1 MSSLPPLGQSVPID
15 QAFLNAMTQGLQ
27 SAQQSAATSAAI
39 PSPAPAPVRPAYSPG
54 SGLTTGTMGLFN
66 TDPFADV
73 GLPDKISME
82 QQLSEA
88 GISNEGA
95 PFQLRAEVSR
105 AGLTDPANQKS
116 VVEFN
121 LRRFFKDKG
130 LIGDDYDF
138 GVRLGGISNR
148 LEFKDPRN
156 NGQYTVFDPYGA
168 GDIVADLFADL
179 QGDAMVLGPE
189 IATSLAAGAVGTM
202 GGGPAVGGTAAI
214 ITGATTAWAAEVL
227 RLLSARRQGLLPDTI
242 TDDVIY
248 DQALNT
254 AKWSALGGAG
264 GALAFKILR
273 PLAVKLGLATS
284 RLRMDID
291 EETFIRAYEDYQASA
306 AGQAAANIGITP
318 SSAQVVA
325 SSIDQA
331 TQPGEA
337 AARQFL
343 AGDLQEIAGRVARSE
358 DPSRASSVIIPER
371 QAAIEGE
378 AALTAAAEKGS
389 PPGVTISS
397 AGRNSG
403 EREFQ
408 RLGEG
413 VVANLDQQAVQL
425 RQQAEA
431 TLQNAANDIDAAIQA
446 AANVPVGTATRGD
459 IGEVAQ
465 EVIRNAEKAA
475 AAGFNDLYSNIFQR
489 WSQAT
494 GVGVD
499 EVVLT
504 GKNRI
509 TLNKL
514 VNVAKEELRT
524 IKSGAIHN
532 AEDRGLLETIINRYV
547 DPADARKRVPVS
559 LETLNN
565 DLRELR
571 ALERRA
577 FKKSQSGEEA
587 PYPRTIKALTDAIEE
602 TRDALFR
609 RKGVPDGLA
618 DELRAADDLFT
629 ESATMFKGRQV
640 SAIAA
645 LSKAQKPEAMFKAI
659 IGPDRKFTAE
669 LAAILKRN
677 PENAD
682 LVDDIGAAI
691 RREWLE
697 TVYKPAGRTGT
708 REVNNAAHQ
717 RFMQQYGDV
726 MRHYLTDAEIATMDD
741 AAGLASRMLAAQNS
755 YKTAL
760 SEVNKSLRL
769 AGGDA
774 IDNPDKLFK
783 YVWQGDTITPLDKI
797 MPILNREPRLKASF
811 QALVLRDMAGTRTKK
826 LNGWDIP
833 DVDAW
838 QTYLNENRD
847 KLNKVFG
854 NDYSENL
861 QTVLDGIRPAFTDVS
876 ARAKETGMNPFLA
889 ALRGIV
895 GTLTRAG
902 RALTFAQ
909 KVRINLQRDAITQ
922 ALTDPRAMYEMA
934 KVTRKASGR
943 AITQREVE
951 RSIGRIFQ
959 FDLDGIGFENR
970 GEPSDSSLPIK
981 RSSAA
986 EILNDMMT
994 R

>member
-27 SAQQSAATSAAI
+27 SAQQSAAVTASSPTVPSAAQQTAINPAVVGALGPYQIDPYASEFGEII
-39 PSPAPAPVRPAYSPG
+39 P
-54 SGLTTGTMGLFN
+54 
-66 TDPFADV
+66 
-73 GLPDKISME
+73 ISVPME
-82 QQLSEA
+82 QQLAEA
-88 GISNEGA
+88 GISNAGA

-105 AGLTDPANQKS
+105 AGLTDPANQKA

-121 LRRFFKDKG
+121 LQRFFKNQN
-130 LIGDDYDF
+130 LIDDNYDF
-138 GVRLGGISNR
+138 GVRLGPISNR

-156 NGQYTVFDPYGA
+156 NGEYTVFDPYGA

-189 IATSLAAGAVGTM
+189 IATSLTAGAVGTM
-202 GGGPAVGGTAAI
+202 TGGPLVGGSAAI
-214 ITGATTAWAAEVL
+214 ITGAATAWAGEVL
-227 RLLSARRQGLLPDTI
+227 RLQSARRQGLLPESI
-242 TDDVIY
+242 SDDMIF
-248 DQALNT
+248 DQAWQT
-254 AKWSALGGAG
+254 SKWSALGGAG

-284 RLRMDID
+284 RLRMDVD
-291 EETFIRAYEDYQASA
+291 EETFIRAFEDYQASR
-306 AGQAAANIGITP
+306 AGQAAADLGITP

-331 TQPGEA
+331 ADSSEA

-343 AGDLQEIAGRVARSE
+343 AADLQEIGSRVARSE
-358 DPSRASSVIIPER
+358 DPSRASSIIVPER

-389 PPGVTISS
+389 PPGVTLAS
-397 AGRNSG
+397 AGRDGG
-403 EREFQ
+403 ERQ
-408 RLGEG
+408 LQQLGEG

-431 TLQNAANDIDAAIQA
+431 TLQNASNEIDAAIQA
-446 AANVPVGTATRGD
+446 AANIPVGTATRGD

-465 EVIRNAEKAA
+465 VVIRDAEKAA
-475 AAGFNDLYSNIFQR
+475 AAGFNDLYGNIFQR

-494 GVGVD
+494 GVGID

-514 VNVAKEELRT
+514 VNVAKEELKT

-532 AEDRGLLETIINRYV
+532 AEDRALLETIINRYV

-609 RKGVPDGLA
+609 RQGVPDGLA
-618 DELRAADDLFT
+618 DELRAADELFT
-629 ESATMFKGRQV
+629 ESATMFKGKQV

-645 LSKAQKPEAMFKAI
+645 LRNAQKPDAMFKAI
-659 IGPDRKFTAE
+659 IGPDRKYTAE
-669 LAAILKRN
+669 LAAILKSS

-697 TVYKPAGRTGT
+697 TVYKPVGRTGT

-726 MRHYLTDAEIATMDD
+726 MRHYLTDAEIAAMND
-741 AAGLASRMLAAQNS
+741 AGGLANQMLVAQGK

-760 SEVNKSLRL
+760 GDINKSLRL

-783 YVWQGDTITPLDKI
+783 YVWQGDTITPLDNI

-826 LNGWDIP
+826 LNGWDVP

-838 QTYLNENRD
+838 QIYLNENRD

-854 NDYSENL
+854 SDYSQNL
-861 QTVLDGIRPAFTDVS
+861 QTVLDGIRPAFTDVP
-876 ARAKETGMNPFLA
+876 ARPKETGMNPFLA
-889 ALRGIV
+889 GLRGIV

-909 KVRINLQRDAITQ
+909 KVRINMQRDAITQ
-922 ALTDPRAMYEMA
+922 ALTDPKAMYEMA
-934 KVTRKASGR
+934 KLSRKATGR

-951 RSIGRIFQ
+951 RSFGRIFQ
-959 FDLDGIGFENR
+959 FDLDGVGFENR

-986 EILNDMMT
+986 EIINDMMS